1 MLRIDNVS
9 VRFATRNGQA
19 VSALSDISLDIPDR
33 EFSVIVGPSGCGK
46 TTLLRIVAGLH
57 RQTAGTIALD
67 GVAITGPSV
76 DRGMVFQSYT
86 LFPWL
91 TVKDNVKFGLRLKG
105 LPAARQE
112 EIAQRLIGRMGLTGF
127 EAAYSSQLSGGMK
140 QRVAIARALANDPK
154 ILLMDEP
161 FGALD
166 SQTRGLMQEM
176 LTGIWERDHKTVL
189 FITHDIEE
197 AVFLA
202 DRVYVMTAR
211 PGRIKRQI
219 DVALKRPRTVEMRT
233 SPEFVALK
241 REVLALLHDEA
252 ILADRDR
259 PPAGGVA

>member
-9 VRFATRNGQA
+9 VKFAARNGQA

-46 TTLLRIVAGLH
+46 TTLLRIVAGLQ

-67 GVAITGPSV
+67 GAPITGPSV

-91 TVKDNVKFGLRLKG
+91 TVKDNVKFGLRLKSM
-105 LPAARQE
+105 PAARQE
-112 EIAQRLIGRMGLTGF
+112 EIAQRFIARMGLEGF
-127 EAAYSSQLSGGMK
+127 ESAYSSQLSGGMK

-202 DRVYVMTAR
+202 DRVHVMTAR

-252 ILADRDR
+252 ILADRGR
-259 PPAGGVA
+259 PNGGA